1 MCDEQTERD
10 LDQLSRRD
18 LASIAGSLAIAAAF
32 PASASATAAMRVIE
46 RAVSV
51 KTPDGVTDA
60 YFVAPA
66 TGKHPG
72 IIVWPDIFGLR
83 PALQQ
88 MYKRL
93 AGSGYAVLVVNPFY
107 RSGKA
112 PVTPPGAQYDE
123 AFRAIIGPMRA
134 LLTPDAVARDA
145 KAFVAFLDAQKSVDR
160 KRKIGTSGY
169 CMGGAL
175 VLRTAAAV
183 PDRIGAGA
191 SFHGG
196 SLATDTPDSPH
207 RLIAATKAQFLI
219 AAAANDDQKDPED
232 KNRLRA
238 AFDAAG
244 RKAEIEVYAGAMHGW
259 CPPDS
264 RAYNAVQAERA
275 WQRMLALFGS
285 ALA

>member
-10 LDQLSRRD
+10 LDGMNRRD
-18 LASIAGSLAIAAAF
+18 FGLAAGGLTL
-32 PASASATAAMRVIE
+32 ATALPAGAATMPVIE
-46 RAVSV
+46 RDVTI
-51 KTPDGVTDA
+51 KTPDGMADA

-66 TGKHPG
+66 KGKHAAVL
-72 IIVWPDIFGLR
+72 VWPDIFGLR
-83 PALQQ
+83 PAMRQ

-93 AGSGYAVLVVNPFY
+93 AAENGYAALVVNPFY

-112 PVTPPGAQYDE
+112 PVTPPGAPFDD
-123 AFRAIIGPMRA
+123 AFRAKIGPMRA
-134 LLTPDAVARDA
+134 LLTPEAVERDA
-145 KAFVAFLDAQKSVDR
+145 KAFVAFLDAQKNVDR

-183 PDRIGAGA
+183 PERVGAGA

-196 SLATDTPDSPH
+196 SLATDALNSPH
-207 RLIAATKAQFLI
+207 LLIPRMKASFLI
-219 AAAANDDQKDPED
+219 AAADNDDKKDPED

-238 AFDAAG
+238 AFEAAG
-244 RKAEIEVYAGAMHGW
+244 RAAEIEVYEGAMHGW
-259 CPPDS
+259 CPPDG
-264 RAYNAVQAERA
+264 RAHNAAQAERA
-275 WQRMLALFGS
+275 WQRMLALFGK